1 MDLERVIAELRL
13 EKKRLDEAILSLEKL
28 EALGPKRR
36 LSKSMD
42 EDADEK
48 PSLNANEISQEGTDN
63 A

>member
-1 MDLERVIAELRL
+1 MDLEKVIAELRL

-36 LSKSMD
+36 LPKSTD
-42 EDADEK
+42 GDDAEK
-48 PSLNANEISQEGTDN
+48 PSLNANAVLQEGTDN

>member
-36 LSKSMD
+36 LPRSMD
-42 EDADEK
+42 GDDGER
-48 PSLNANEISQEGTDN
+48 PSLNTNEALGGRRG
-63 A
+63 